1 MRLTLHTDY
10 ALRVLIYTGL
20 KGDELSTI
28 SEIAEH
34 FDVSK
39 NHLMKVVHQ
48 LGQKGYLETIRG
60 RNGGIR
66 LAMKPQRINIGAV
79 VRDTEDELDVLGC
92 LQGPGYCR
100 IERECIL
107 RRALR
112 EASKA
117 FLAVLDQYTLMDLI
131 KPGKALSRLL
141 EIDWKAPAAKGA
153 VPA

>member
-20 KGDELSTI
+20 KGEELSTI
-28 SEIAEH
+28 NEIAEH

-79 VRDTEDELDVLGC
+79 VRETEDELELLGC
-92 LQGPGYCR
+92 LQGSGYCR
-100 IERECIL
+100 IERECVL
-107 RRALR
+107 KKAVR
-112 EASKA
+112 EATKA
-117 FLAVLDQYTLMDLI
+117 FIAVLDQYTLADLI
-131 KPGKALSRLL
+131 RPGKALSRLL
-141 EIDWKAPAAKGA
+141 EIDWTAPAAKS
-153 VPA
+153 PA